1 MQKNLWPFHLSF
13 GKAKFWTLSRLW
25 RHSLQLGCCL
35 MLTPAYANNDA
46 FVLCANQYQH
56 NDAERLKC
64 YDQIK
69 IQTPPSFQ
77 EDNPIAASSEALPVI
92 VAAPLLVRS
101 YLTRAWN
108 LDDKSNLDETGLG
121 RLQPHRQ
128 SYLLLTRT
136 SNRNN
141 TPSSPSHSGVSK
153 NSTKEEMKFQFSF
166 KGDIGSQR
174 NINLFG
180 FKTFRMWGA
189 YTQQSNWQVFNSRHS
204 SPFRVTYYEP
214 ELIATVGTNY
224 ESSWKLVNLGL
235 VHQSNGQSGP
245 ESRSW
250 NRVYVQG
257 GWEWNETTSLLARGW
272 WRLHESISTDD
283 NADITDY
290 YGRADLLV
298 RWEPGD
304 KTQSVAILIRNNL
317 RNESN
322 RGFLQIDWALPLSAG
337 ATSRVHL
344 QVTSGYGESL
354 IDYNH
359 KQSTVALGFSFREW

>member
-1 MQKNLWPFHLSF
+1 MHNIFSPFSLLLCNAKLGTLTRLGLYLACGLW
-13 GKAKFWTLSRLW
+13 
-25 RHSLQLGCCL
+25 
-35 MLTPAYANNDA
+35 LTPAHANNDT
-46 FVLCANQYQH
+46 FVLCANQYQD

-77 EDNPIAASSEALPVI
+77 EDSPVENTSEALPVI
-92 VAAPLLVRS
+92 VTAPLLVRS

-108 LDDKSNLDETGLG
+108 LDDKRNLDETGLG

-128 SYLLLTRT
+128 SYLLLSRT
-136 SNRNN
+136 SNRNQK
-141 TPSSPSHSGVSK
+141 PSSPSHAGASK

-174 NINLFG
+174 NIDLFG
-180 FKTFRMWGA
+180 FKTFRTWGA
-189 YTQQSNWQVFNSRHS
+189 YTQQSNWQIFDGQNS
-204 SPFRVTYYEP
+204 SPFRATYYEP
-214 ELIATVGTNY
+214 ELIATLGTDY
-224 ESSWKLVNLGL
+224 ERLWKLINVGL

-257 GWEWNETTSLLARGW
+257 GWEWNETTSLLARRW
-272 WRLHESISTDD
+272 WRLQEDISTDD

-304 KTQSVAILIRNNL
+304 KSQSVAILIRNNL
-317 RNESN
+317 RKEFN
-322 RGFLQIDWALPLSAG
+322 RGFVQIDWALPLSAG